1 MFIGILN
8 VCNWK
13 KNVAEPPKP
22 PQSVRF
28 SDPLGCATSSCGR
41 VKYFWWSPN
50 RKHGLWSH
58 VIFPMHLLLG
68 CFSKASLGMKAI
80 TALCFSI
87 RPLQTNRKTY
97 RLLCLILSP
106 PFLQLFYT
114 TEVTETGPMDR
125 NIPFCLSSGG
135 WFVFQTIFMRSH
147 YFHFPSCH
155 LVLGFFR
162 SVHTGIAP
170 LLIRSQGPLKEM
182 HFNNKGIYH

>member
-1 MFIGILN
+1 MFFGILN

-13 KNVAEPPKP
+13 KKCCRATQTPTKCEVFWPTRLCNKQLW
-22 PQSVRF
+22 QSQIFLMVPEQKTR
-28 SDPLGCATSSCGR
+28 AVISCHIS
-41 VKYFWWSPN
+41 YASPI
-50 RKHGLWSH
+50 RLFFK
-58 VIFPMHLLLG
+58 
-68 CFSKASLGMKAI
+68 GMKAI

-87 RPLQTNRKTY
+87 RPLQTNRKTD

-106 PFLQLFYT
+106 PFLQLYYT